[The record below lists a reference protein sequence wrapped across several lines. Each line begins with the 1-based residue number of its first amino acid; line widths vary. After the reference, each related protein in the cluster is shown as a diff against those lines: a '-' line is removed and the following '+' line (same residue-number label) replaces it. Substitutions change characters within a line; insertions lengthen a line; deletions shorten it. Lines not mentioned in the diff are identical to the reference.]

1 MGYLKNI
8 TRFSG
13 ADNPGGLTQL
23 QVIRKADVVAIPSP
37 SGNTIYGSITFGA
50 GQGVYTFDVTLESPR
65 IQSKEKTGREG
76 ASKTKTL
83 PFSIPKDRDDIRFML
98 QQMENDE
105 FIVLLKDGTGRQKI
119 FGQLHAPVLFSFNH
133 DSGAKIA
140 DSNNYAC
147 QFYYTGPDNE
157 FFYNGTLTAAPAGP
171 APAIVKFNGVAI
183 ASLAPGETLNINSN
197 YSLSQYFVT
206 S

>member
-1 MGYLKNI
+1 VSYLQNI
-8 TRFSG
+8 KRLSG
-13 ADNPGGLTQL
+13 VDNTGGLTQL

-37 SGNTIYGSITFGA
+37 SGNTVYGDITFA
-50 GQGVYTFDVTLESPR
+50 SGQGVYTFDVTIETPR

-76 ASKTKTL
+76 VSKTKAL

-105 FIVLLKDGTGRQKI
+105 FIVFLKDGTGRSKI
-119 FGQLHAPVLFSFNH
+119 FGLLHAPVLFSFNH
-133 DSGAKIA
+133 DSGAKVA
-140 DSNNYAC
+140 DSNSYAC

-157 FFYNGTLTAAPAGP
+157 FFYNGSLSSAPAGP
-171 APAIVKFNGVAI
+171 PPAIVKFNGVAI
-183 ASLAPGETLNINSN
+183 ASLAPGETLNIDSD
-197 YSLSQYFVT
+197 YSLADYFVT